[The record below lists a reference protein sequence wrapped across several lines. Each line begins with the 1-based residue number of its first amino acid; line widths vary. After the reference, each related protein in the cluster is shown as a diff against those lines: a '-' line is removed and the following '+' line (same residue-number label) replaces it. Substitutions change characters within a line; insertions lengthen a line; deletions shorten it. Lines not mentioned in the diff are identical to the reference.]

1 MHVQQC
7 RSDSLPHNSILLQFP
22 SDSFS
27 NRMKCVVSSNQGS
40 QIWTR
45 LRSFPAAV
53 SRLGD
58 NVAAVRLVDQ
68 ILDCSNLYKMSPN
81 AHKKKGVSRRQCLSM
96 FFCVC
101 GYARKIIASQCSLQ
115 HYCLLLFSTKTRLNF
130 QNTHKHTRT
139 HTHTHTGWS
148 GNGFV
153 LRLTSW
159 CLESD

>member
-81 AHKKKGVSRRQCLSM
+81 AHKKKKVCHVDSVSPCFFVCVAMLAKSLPLSVL
-96 FFCVC
+96 FNTIVFC
-101 GYARKIIASQCSLQ
+101 Y
-115 HYCLLLFSTKTRLNF
+115 F
-130 QNTHKHTRT
+130 QQKH
-139 HTHTHTGWS
+139 
-148 GNGFV
+148 
-153 LRLTSW
+153 
-159 CLESD
+159 D